1 MRKHED
7 HTSHR
12 QHAHSRRLGSLALA
26 TIAFFTL
33 LCANFATAVSP
44 FTHAPTSTTA
54 GYEARSILDARAI
67 LSPDIRKGEHH
78 TVLDEVIPFRYT
90 HRFRITSPYGQFEA
104 YGEDM
109 LKIRIREIQTIATME
124 EEVNHLQSLA
134 AGAQHAILSP
144 FKFALDLFAE
154 PTKTILSVPKGM
166 WRMATRI
173 GEMATGERGNLEDT
187 KNEELMGLS
196 TVKRQVADH
205 FGVDV
210 YSSNQVLQEKLDGL
224 SWAGYAG
231 DAAIR
236 LATLPIG
243 GPAGVMLTGT
253 SFSTTVS
260 ELLRDH
266 APEELRRLNRDKL
279 EIMNIDDSL
288 VEAFL
293 KHPWYSPRHE
303 TVLVQALF
311 EMDTVNNRQ
320 TFLEV
325 ATSAEFE
332 EEALFFQRMAEML
345 LSYHR
350 NVNPLHEIVAVE
362 DRLLMGRTHN
372 QTLVGMLPIGYLPW
386 RAELAEAVA
395 TVTHWKSARQVE
407 SVELWIAGKP
417 TPRAYR
423 ELLAKG
429 ITVRQEAMDYL
440 TFHRLANSTGSLTAS
455 LSPETN

>member
-1 MRKHED
+1 
-7 HTSHR
+7 
-12 QHAHSRRLGSLALA
+12 
-26 TIAFFTL
+26 
-33 LCANFATAVSP
+33 
-44 FTHAPTSTTA
+44 
-54 GYEARSILDARAI
+54 
-67 LSPDIRKGEHH
+67 
-78 TVLDEVIPFRYT
+78 
-90 HRFRITSPYGQFEA
+90 
-104 YGEDM
+104 M

-166 WRMATRI
+166 WRMMTRI

-187 KNEELMGLS
+187 KNEELMGFS

-243 GPAGVMLTGT
+243 GPAGVMFTGT

-320 TFLEV
+320 TFIEV

-362 DRLLMGRTHN
+362 DRLPMGRTHD

-407 SVELWIAGKP
+407 NVELWIAGKP

-440 TFHRLANSTGSLTAS
+440 TFHRLANSTDL
-455 LSPETN
+455 